1 MLVAPVTL
9 AILALT
15 CIVSF
20 AAFSNRALL
29 ERLVLW
35 PPAITRQHQYD
46 RLLTCG
52 FVHADFGH
60 LLFNMFTFFS
70 FGAYMERLFTP
81 RVGALGYAAF
91 YAAGIVISALPSF
104 LRHRDD
110 AGYRSLGASG
120 AVSAVLFAY
129 ILIRP
134 WSMILVFAF
143 QGPAIVFAFVYLGYT
158 IYMDRRQTDRINHSA
173 HLWGA
178 VYGILFTLALD
189 PGLFWRFLEQLAHPR
204 FGGM

>member
-9 AILALT
+9 AIVVLT
-15 CIVSF
+15 SIVSF
-20 AAFSNRALL
+20 ASFSNRALL
-29 ERLVLW
+29 DRLLLW

-81 RVGALGYAAF
+81 RIGALGYAAF

-129 ILIRP
+129 ILIKP
-134 WSMILVFAF
+134 WSMILVFALPV
-143 QGPAIVFAFVYLGYT
+143 PAIVFALVYLGYT
-158 IYMDRRQTDRINHSA
+158 IYMDRRQSDRINHSA

-189 PGLFWRFLEQLAHPR
+189 PGLFARFLEQLAHPR